1 MKGSETVVWATTP
14 FGASEGD
21 ADTYE
26 TGTNDIG
33 CASRAGTGT
42 GRSLLGFAG
51 GEKAHEI
58 ERGVEKKMNKVGLRR
73 VATGYQDAKGIK

>member
-1 MKGSETVVWATTP
+1 MGDNP
-14 FGASEGD
+14 FGAREDD

-33 CASRAGTGT
+33 YAPRAGTGTGT

-58 ERGVEKKMNKVGLRR
+58 ERRVEKKMNNVGLRR